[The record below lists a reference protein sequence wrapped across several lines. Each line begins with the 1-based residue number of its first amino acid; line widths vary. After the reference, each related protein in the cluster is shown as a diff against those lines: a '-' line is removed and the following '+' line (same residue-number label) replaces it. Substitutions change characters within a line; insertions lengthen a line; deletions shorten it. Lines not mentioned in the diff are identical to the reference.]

1 MKKKIKKS
9 YNKNLKNDS
18 SNTLQDLKEVGTG
31 IIFRIVVG
39 GIAFFV
45 GIFIIAMILK
55 TFDSLF

>member
-1 MKKKIKKS
+1 
-9 YNKNLKNDS
+9 
-18 SNTLQDLKEVGTG
+18 NTLQDLKEVGTG